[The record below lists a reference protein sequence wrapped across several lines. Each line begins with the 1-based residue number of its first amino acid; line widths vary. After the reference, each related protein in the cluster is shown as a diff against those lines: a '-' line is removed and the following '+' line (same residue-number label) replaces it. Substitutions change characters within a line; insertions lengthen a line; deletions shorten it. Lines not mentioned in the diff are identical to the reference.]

1 MGKPRSRW
9 TCQECGFQ
17 TSGYLGRCTACES
30 WGTLV
35 EEVTQNETASAFSK
49 GVTRSVVS
57 NNQEESRPTLLQDL
71 KASHSQRICAGIP
84 GLDEVLGGGFV
95 PGAVILL
102 AGDPG
107 IGKSTLL
114 LQVARHVSKKQSVLY
129 VAGEESAT
137 QVRIRAGRLGMDDSK
152 VHVDTQQDAVKIS
165 ETLKEFEN
173 GVAIVDSI
181 QSVFHR
187 DLTSAAGSVSQVRE
201 SAQLII
207 NSAKANN
214 VATILVGHVTK
225 EGSIAGPRI
234 LEHMVDVVLH
244 FEGDRTRQLR
254 ILRAMKNRFGSTSE
268 IAIFS
273 MTEDGLVEV
282 GNPSEFLL
290 GDRLNKI
297 GVKQAASG
305 TAVIATGE
313 GSRTLLLEVQAL
325 VSATTYSAPRRLAN
339 GWDSNRLLQLI
350 AVLEKKVGLALAR
363 ADIYI
368 NIVGGLDIDDPAGDL
383 GVGVAIATSALDRS
397 VDSTTIFIG
406 EVGLTGEVRPV
417 VCLERRVKE
426 AARLGF
432 LKAIVPK
439 CNLPIN
445 VGSKK
450 MEIIG
455 VETLSEALLIAMP
468 GVDLTQQARSDEN
481 KKSRSDRFKDEI
493 DFATLMEN
501 DFAADLKP
509 LI

>member
-1 MGKPRSRW
+1 MAKPRSIW

-17 TSGYLGRCTACES
+17 TSKFLGRCTACES
-30 WGTLV
+30 WGSLV
-35 EEVTQNETASAFSK
+35 EEVSQNDSTSAFAK
-49 GVTRSVVS
+49 GITRSVVVD
-57 NNQEESRPTLLQDL
+57 NQEPSRPTLLQDL
-71 KASHSQRICAGIP
+71 KATHSQRICAGIP

-137 QVRIRAGRLGMDDSK
+137 QVRIRASRLDMDESQ

-165 ETLKEFEN
+165 ETLKEFQN

-273 MTEDGLVEV
+273 MTELGLKEV

-290 GDRLNKI
+290 GDRLSRI
-297 GVKQAASG
+297 GTRQAASG
-305 TAVIATGE
+305 TAIIATGE
-313 GSRTLLLEVQAL
+313 GSRTLLLEVQSL

-350 AVLEKKVGLALAR
+350 AVLEKKVGLALGR
-363 ADIYI
+363 ADIYV

-383 GVGVAIATSALDRS
+383 GVGVAIATSTLDRS

-432 LKAIVPK
+432 KKAIVPK

-445 VGSKK
+445 VGSKT
-450 MEIIG
+450 MEIVG

-468 GVDLTQQARSDEN
+468 GVDFAQYGKSEEG

-493 DFATLMEN
+493 DFAALMEN
-501 DFAADLKP
+501 DFPVDMKP
-509 LI
+509 LL

>member
-1 MGKPRSRW
+1 MAKARTRW

-17 TSGYLGRCTACES
+17 TSGFLGRCTECGN
-30 WGTLV
+30 WGSMV
-35 EEVTQNETASAFSK
+35 EEVTQNESATAFGK
-49 GVTRSVVS
+49 GVTRSIAT
-57 NNQEESRPTLLQDL
+57 NDQNEITRPTLLQDL
-71 KASHSQRICAGIP
+71 KASHSQRICTSIP

-114 LQVARHVSKKQSVLY
+114 LQVARNVSGEKEVLY
-129 VAGEESAT
+129 VAGEESAM
-137 QVRIRAGRLGMDDSK
+137 QVRLRASRLDMQDSR

-165 ETLKEFEN
+165 ETMQEFAN

-207 NSAKANN
+207 NSAKAAN

-254 ILRAMKNRFGSTSE
+254 ILRPMKNRFGSTSE

-273 MTEDGLVEV
+273 MTESGLVEV

-290 GDRLNKI
+290 GDRLNTLGK
-297 GVKQAASG
+297 KQAASG

-339 GWDSNRLLQLI
+339 GWDNNRMLQLL
-350 AVLEKKVGLALAR
+350 AVLEKKVGLALSR
-363 ADIYI
+363 ADIYV

-383 GVGVAIATSALDRS
+383 GVGVAIATSSLDRS

-417 VCLERRVKE
+417 VMLERRVKE

-432 LKAIVPK
+432 RKAIVPK

-445 VGSKK
+445 IGSKQ
-450 MEIIG
+450 MEVVG

-468 GVDLTQQARSDEN
+468 GVDF
-481 KKSRSDRFKDEI
+481 SRSAKAKD
-493 DFATLMEN
+493 DAN
-501 DFAADLKP
+501 FAAAMKDDFPLDMKP
-509 LI
+509 FLQ

>member
-1 MGKPRSRW
+1 MAKARTRW
-9 TCQECGFQ
+9 TCQNCGFQ
-17 TSGYLGRCTACES
+17 TTGFLGRCTECES
-30 WGTLV
+30 WGSLV
-35 EEVTQNETASAFSK
+35 EEVLQIESASTSAK
-49 GVTRSVVS
+49 GITRSVLAQQAS
-57 NNQEESRPTLLQDL
+57 NETSKPTLLQDL
-71 KASHSQRICAGIP
+71 KAAHSQRISSGIP

-114 LQVARHVSKKQSVLY
+114 LQVARHASASKEVLY

-137 QVRIRAGRLGMDDSK
+137 QVRIRASRLDMHDSN
-152 VHVDTQQDAVKIS
+152 VHVDTQQDAIRIS
-165 ETLKEFEN
+165 ETMQEFAN
-173 GVAIVDSI
+173 GIAIVDSI

-187 DLTSAAGSVSQVRE
+187 ELTSAAGSVSQVRE

-207 NSAKANN
+207 NSAKAAN

-254 ILRAMKNRFGSTSE
+254 ILRPMKNRFGSTSE

-273 MTEDGLVEV
+273 MTEVGLVEV

-290 GDRLNKI
+290 GDRLDKL
-297 GVKQAASG
+297 GKKQAASG

-350 AVLEKKVGLALAR
+350 AVLEKKVGLGLSR
-363 ADIYI
+363 ADIYV

-397 VDSTTIFIG
+397 VDSSTIFIG

-432 LKAIVPK
+432 CKAIVPS

-445 VGSKK
+445 IGSKQ
-450 MEIIG
+450 MEIVG
-455 VETLSEALLIAMP
+455 VDTLSQALLTAMP
-468 GVDLTQQARSDEN
+468 GAELARPA
-481 KKSRSDRFKDEI
+481 KDTKNEI
-493 DFATLMEN
+493 DFAALM
-501 DFAADLKP
+501 ADDYP
-509 LI
+509 VDMRPRI

>member
-1 MGKPRSRW
+1 MAKARTRW

-17 TSGYLGRCTACES
+17 TSGYLGRCTECGN
-30 WGTLV
+30 WGSLV
-35 EEVTQNETASAFSK
+35 EEVTQAETQSAFATK
-49 GVTRSVVS
+49 GITRSVS
-57 NNQEESRPTLLQDL
+57 NNEQEPSKPTLLQDL
-71 KASHSQRICAGIP
+71 KASHSQRIFTGIP

-95 PGAVILL
+95 PGAVMLL

-114 LQVARHVSKKQSVLY
+114 LQVAKHVSAEKDVLY
-129 VAGEESAT
+129 IAGEESAM
-137 QVRIRAGRLGMDDSK
+137 QVKLRASRLNMQEAN
-152 VHVDTQQDAVKIS
+152 VHVDTQQDAIKIS
-165 ETLKEFEN
+165 ETMQEFAN
-173 GVAIVDSI
+173 GVAIIDSI

-201 SAQLII
+201 SAQIII
-207 NSAKANN
+207 NSAKQANI
-214 VATILVGHVTK
+214 ATILVGHVTK

-254 ILRAMKNRFGSTSE
+254 ILRPMKNRFGSTSE

-273 MTEDGLVEV
+273 MTEGGLNEV

-290 GDRLNKI
+290 GDRLNKL
-297 GVKQAASG
+297 GAKQAASG

-350 AVLEKKVGLALAR
+350 AVLEKKVGLGLAR
-363 ADIYI
+363 ADIYV

-383 GVGVAIATSALDRS
+383 GVGVAIATSLLDRS
-397 VDSTTIFIG
+397 VDSSTIFIG

-417 VCLERRVKE
+417 VMLERRVKE

-432 LKAIVPK
+432 RKAIVPK

-445 VGSKK
+445 IGSKQ
-450 MEIIG
+450 MEVIG

-468 GVDLTQQARSDEN
+468 G
-481 KKSRSDRFKDEI
+481 I
-493 DFATLMEN
+493 DFSKSEKKKDDAV
-501 DFAADLKP
+501 FAAAMADSDFPLDMKP
-509 LI
+509 FM